1 MSEIMQIIMPKFK
14 ILLFQ
19 AQTQVTTVHT
29 NMFIISSTAKEMD
42 LSIELMTGKEKEH
55 LKQF

>member
-19 AQTQVTTVHT
+19 VQTQVTTVHT

-42 LSIELMTGKEKEH
+42 LSI
-55 LKQF
+55 QFVARQKKD